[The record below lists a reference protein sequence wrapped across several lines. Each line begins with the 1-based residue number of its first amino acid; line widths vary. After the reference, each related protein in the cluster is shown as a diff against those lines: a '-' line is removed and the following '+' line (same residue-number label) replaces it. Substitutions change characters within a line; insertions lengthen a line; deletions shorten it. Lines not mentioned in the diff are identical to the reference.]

1 MLKTSQPCV
10 IETPRLILRTPQI
23 GDGLIINES
32 INKSIMHLKKWM
44 IWAQQPQTLEES
56 ENYVKMC
63 INNWD
68 SFKNDLPLFIF
79 LKTSNTHI
87 GGTGFHSLNWDIPS
101 FETGYWLHVEHQNQG
116 YMTEALNAVI
126 RYAFIQF
133 KANRLE
139 ILCDVNNL
147 RSYTLAERLGF
158 KLEGILKNHRINPS
172 TKQLSDTKVYART
185 NVLELPSLDVNWD

>member
-1 MLKTSQPCV
+1 MIKMPAHCE
-10 IETPRLILRTPQI
+10 IITPRLILRSPQI

-32 INKSIMHLKKWM
+32 INKSIIHLKEWKV
-44 IWAQQPQTLEES
+44 WAQQPQTLEES
-56 ENYVKMC
+56 ENHVKIY
-63 INNWD
+63 INNWA

-79 LKTSNTHI
+79 LKNSNTHI
-87 GGTGFHSLNWDIPS
+87 GRIDFHSLNWDIPS
-101 FETGYWLHVEHQNQG
+101 FEIGYWLHVDHQNQG

-133 KANRLE
+133 KANRLG

-158 KLEGILKNHRINPS
+158 KFEGILKNHRINPS

-185 NVLELPSLDVNWD
+185 NVLDLPSLDVNWD

>member
-1 MLKTSQPCV
+1 
-10 IETPRLILRTPQI
+10 
-23 GDGLIINES
+23 
-32 INKSIMHLKKWM
+32 
-44 IWAQQPQTLEES
+44 
-56 ENYVKMC
+56 
-63 INNWD
+63 
-68 SFKNDLPLFIF
+68 
-79 LKTSNTHI
+79 
-87 GGTGFHSLNWDIPS
+87 LNWDIPS
-101 FETGYWLHVEHQNQG
+101 FETGYWLHVDHQNQG